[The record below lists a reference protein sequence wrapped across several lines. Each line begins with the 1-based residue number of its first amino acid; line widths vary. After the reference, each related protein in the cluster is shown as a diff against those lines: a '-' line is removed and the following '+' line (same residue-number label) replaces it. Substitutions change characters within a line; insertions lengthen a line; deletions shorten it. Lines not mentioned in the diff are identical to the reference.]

1 MYNSRRP
8 SAAAQRAQERR
19 DRENAAPRL
28 VSEMPNLTSLKLEI
42 EEWQGGQP
50 VAEPKHVKRIVV
62 EHAPALFLLPCG
74 DSRCDAG
81 GHDITHMVMRG
92 LRMSDA
98 QFDGEDPCH
107 GTVGTA
113 PCNRTLHW
121 VAFAEYRQ

>member
-19 DRENAAPRL
+19 DRENQSPRL
-28 VSEMPNLTSLKLEI
+28 SAEMPNVKGLRLEI
-42 EEWQGGQP
+42 EERSAGSP
-50 VAEPKHVKRIVV
+50 VAEPKHVKRVVV

-74 DSRCDAG
+74 DSRCDGG
-81 GHDITHMVMRG
+81 GHDITHMVMRS

-98 QFDGEDPCH
+98 HFEGEDPCH

-113 PCNRTLHW
+113 PCNRTLHY
-121 VAFAEYRQ
+121 VADAEYRA